1 MEKFSEIKYTRP
13 DYATLK
19 KEAKLAIKALKE
31 AKSYD
36 EFKDVYLGLNSKM
49 YETMT
54 MATIASV
61 RNTINMQDEFYE
73 KEEKY
78 NNSQSATLSLT
89 LKKVMQTVLASPFRK
104 DIDAEFGSLLLKST
118 EMQLK
123 LISFK
128 VIFKMIKESNL
139 GNEYSKTVATCKTN
153 FNGEDCN
160 FYGLLKHM
168 ENPDREIRKQ
178 AFLAWAKMY
187 EEVSPKLDEL
197 YDKLVALRVK
207 TAKALGFKDYIEYVY
222 LARGRFDYNAA
233 DVEKFREQVKK
244 EVVPL
249 CAELFEKQR
258 IRLGLEHLEMYDE
271 ALVFPKGN
279 ATPIGTTE
287 ELVEKARA
295 MYHELSPE
303 TGEFFDF
310 MVSYQLFDLETR
322 PGKHMGGYC
331 TFLPLYKAPFIFS
344 NFNGTSADVDVLT
357 HEAGHAFEAYLA
369 SRELPLL
376 ELVHS
381 TSEINE
387 IHSMSMEQFT
397 YPWMDKFFGDATN
410 EYRYAH
416 LCGTMT
422 TIPYLCAV
430 DEFQHKVFENPKM
443 TALERRATWHQIEKD
458 YMPWRSYD
466 GNKFLGE
473 GGFWMQKQHIFLYPF
488 YYVDYALA
496 QVCASQFFIK
506 SLENH
511 EAAWEG
517 YLSLCKMGGKYG
529 YFETL
534 EKAGLNNPF
543 KEGTVKNVVD
553 KIRTVIQE
561 FENQLPKE
569 GDSK

>member
-1 MEKFSEIKYTRP
+1 MEKFSELKYTRP
-13 DYATLK
+13 DF
-19 KEAKLAIKALKE
+19 AKLKSDVKEAIKALKS
-31 AKSYD
+31 AKSYE
-36 EFKDVYLGLNSKM
+36 EFKKIYLELNQKM
-49 YETMT
+49 YDVSTMG
-54 MATIASV
+54 TIVSI
-61 RNTINMQDEFYE
+61 RNTINMQDEFYD
-73 KEEKY
+73 KEDKY
-78 NNSQSATLSLT
+78 INTQSASLSLT
-89 LKKVMQTVLASPFRK
+89 MKKVMQTILASPYRK
-104 DIDAEFGSLLLKST
+104 EIDAEFGSLLLKSA

-128 VIFKMIKESNL
+128 VIFKMIKENNL
-139 GNEYSKTVATCKTN
+139 GKEYSKAVALCKCN
-153 FNGEDCN
+153 FRGEECN

-168 ENPDREIRKQ
+168 ENPDREIRKE

-187 EEVSPKLDEL
+187 EEVSPKLDAI

-233 DVEKFREQVKK
+233 DVNKFREAVKR

-249 CAELFEKQR
+249 CAELYQKQAA
-258 IRLGLEHLEMYDE
+258 RLGLDELQMYDE
-271 ALVFPKGN
+271 ALVYPNGN
-279 ATPIGTTE
+279 ATPIGSTT
-287 ELVEKARA
+287 ELVEKARN

-310 MVSYQLFDLETR
+310 MAEYELFDLETK

-331 TFLPLYKAPFIFS
+331 TFLPNFKAPFIFS

-357 HEAGHAFEAYLA
+357 HEAGHAFEAYYA
-369 SRELPLL
+369 SRHLPLL

-387 IHSMSMEQFT
+387 IHSMAMEQFT
-397 YPWMDKFFGDATN
+397 YPWMDKFFCERTD

-422 TIPYLCAV
+422 TIPYLVAV

-443 TALERRATWHQIEKD
+443 SAKERRSVWHQIELD
-458 YMPWRSYD
+458 YMPWRHYD
-466 GNKFLGE
+466 GNKFLSE

-496 QVCASQFFIK
+496 QTCASQLFIK
-506 SLENH
+506 STKNH
-511 EAAWEG
+511 KEAWDN
-517 YLSLCKMGGKYG
+517 YLALCSMGGKYG

-534 EKAGLNNPF
+534 EKAGLDNPF
-543 KEGTVKNVVD
+543 KEDTVKKVVES
-553 KIRTVIQE
+553 IRGLIDE
-561 FENQLPKE
+561 FEAKLNK
-569 GDSK
+569 

>member
-1 MEKFSEIKYTRP
+1 MEKFNEIKYKRP

-31 AKSYD
+31 AKSYA
-36 EFKDVYLGLNSKM
+36 EFKEVYLGLNSKM
-49 YETMT
+49 YEAMT

-78 NNSQSATLSLT
+78 NNSQNATLSLT

-104 DIDAEFGSLLLKST
+104 EIDDEFGSLLLKST

-139 GNEYSKTVATCKTN
+139 GNQYSKTVALCKTN
-153 FNGEDCN
+153 FRGEECN

-168 ENPDREIRKQ
+168 ENPDRAIRKE

-222 LARGRFDYNAA
+222 LARGRFDYQAS
-233 DVEKFREQVKK
+233 DVAKFREQVKK
-244 EVVPL
+244 EIVPL
-249 CAELFEKQR
+249 CTELYEKQR

-271 ALVFPKGN
+271 SLVFPQGN
-279 ATPIGTTE
+279 ATPIGSKD
-287 ELVEKARA
+287 ELVAKAQA
-295 MYHELSPE
+295 MYHELSSE

-310 MVSYQLFDLETR
+310 MVEHELFDLETK

-331 TFLPLYKAPFIFS
+331 TFLPMYQAPFIFS

-357 HEAGHAFEAYLA
+357 HEAGHAFEAYYA
-369 SRELPLL
+369 SRHLPLL
-376 ELVHS
+376 ELVGS

-387 IHSMSMEQFT
+387 IHSMAMEQFT
-397 YPWMDKFFGDATN
+397 YPWMDKFFGEHVD

-416 LCGTMT
+416 LCGTIT
-422 TIPYLCAV
+422 TIPYLVAV

-443 TALERRATWHQIEKD
+443 TAFERRTTWHQIEKD
-458 YMPWRSYD
+458 YLPWRSYD
-466 GNKFLGE
+466 GNKFLSE

-496 QVCASQFFIK
+496 QICASQFFVK
-506 SLENH
+506 SLHNH
-511 EAAWEG
+511 EEAWNG
-517 YLSLCKMGGKYG
+517 YLSLCAMGGKFG

-534 EKAGLNNPF
+534 EKAGLDNPF
-543 KEGTVKNVVD
+543 KEGTVKKVAD
-553 KIRTVIQE
+553 EIRKVIAE
-561 FENQLPKE
+561 FEGKLPQE
-569 GDSK
+569 